1 MSQVADFEVRQE
13 DDLVA
18 SRSVVKVAVVGLL
31 TGALGV
37 LCAGVI
43 LVASTGSLKPSFA
56 GPKGERPAESQ
67 ISQVEQ
73 TPIRDARRGLDLRE
87 VQKRELLRW
96 SWVDRKA
103 GRATIPIETA
113 IDVVIEESR

>member
-1 MSQVADFEVRQE
+1 MSQVSDFEVRQE
-13 DDLVA
+13 DDVVA
-18 SRSVVKVAVVGLL
+18 SRSVVKVTVVGLL

-43 LVASTGSLKPSFA
+43 LVASTGSLKPSLA
-56 GPKGERPAESQ
+56 GPKGQQPAESQ

-73 TPIRDARRGLDLRE
+73 TPIGDARRGLDLRE
-87 VQKRELLRW
+87 AQERELERW
-96 SWVDRKA
+96 GWVDRQA

-113 IDVVIEESR
+113 IDVLVEEPR